1 MCISVPH
8 LSAPFLTIIPT
19 ILNRYLFGFS
29 FVFCTAPINFILSFV
44 RIKQTFLRSI
54 IRCPPVFPESSEH
67 VCTFLMPVC
76 FPLPRRKFQAASHK
90 ESCGALR
97 KFRTLTL
104 LRFHG
109 NTSSITAKPCLVSTQ
124 NLLTN
129 RSCSIMRYY
138 HKTVEKLRFSG
149 SPCSGSAE
157 VKSSERMKIEAPF
170 PVSHTFAQQALFDS
184 CCRATA
190 SASQGQTDILYV

>member
-8 LSAPFLTIIPT
+8 LPAPLLTIIPT
-19 ILNRYLFGFS
+19 ILNRYLFCFS
-29 FVFCTAPINFILSFV
+29 FVFCTAPINFILLFV

-54 IRCPPVFPESSEH
+54 IRCPPIFPESSEH

-76 FPLPRRKFQAASHK
+76 FPLLRRKFQATPHK

-149 SPCSGSAE
+149 SPCSDFAE
-157 VKSSERMKIEAPF
+157 LKSSERMKIEAPF
-170 PVSHTFAQQALFDS
+170 PVFHTFAQQALFDL
-184 CCRATA
+184 CRRATA
-190 SASQGQTDILYV
+190 SAS